1 MKVQAGI
8 QGNAVRVSGAK
19 KDDLQT
25 AIQLVRKS
33 VTDMP
38 LQFQNF
44 RD

>member
-1 MKVQAGI
+1 
-8 QGNAVRVSGAK
+8 VRISGAK
-19 KDDLQT
+19 KDDLQA
-25 AIQLVRKS
+25 AIQLVRTS